1 MTDMLR
7 DPASFATSLDSLFR
21 AHCIRLDV
29 DEPWFA
35 RVALDKGGDV
45 GVYFIGHRR
54 HPDERIL
61 DWQHPLA
68 KAYYEAEP
76 GEEFELDHP
85 RFKNISGIVESHCA
99 ITSAERRVRKLT
111 LKTPHESFVLVA
123 GDEGFVSPDET
134 PAARAAQAGLGDILG
149 LITKAQYR
157 LITSSRNQ
165 PLIVQG
171 RAGSGKT
178 SVALY
183 RVAWLTWPGDDASEA
198 PIDPLRVLIVMFNKA
213 LSTFVRGTVEKLK
226 LDGVQLDT
234 FHGWALDAI
243 RRAYRGQIDV
253 STTNHPG
260 KANAAMLKK
269 QIGILHATDAF
280 VQRQIRALE
289 RWLEEKLAPYDADG
303 QFLTRFR
310 ELDIPVARKI
320 GLMRAMAL
328 RGRDA
333 AKTSR
338 EQKRL
343 AETYAVF
350 AQAMKRMTLYKE
362 ELFKLFTD
370 RALLEEHLPSATGE
384 QLDDLIRYQTALQ
397 REGAQE
403 KRLGTKV
410 SFEDLAILLRLMHL
424 KHGGL
429 PNKDRED
436 EVHVFD
442 HLVIDEAQD
451 FGAVELMVLLGSVR
465 SRTGVTIVGDVNQKI
480 VPEAD
485 FIGWEALA
493 KELGMSGAQV
503 AKLEVPHRSTA
514 PIMAVAD
521 AIVGD
526 EPSAGRP
533 GPRPRMTLVEKESV
547 LEKVADIARDSVKEN
562 PNAHVCVIARHVA
575 EAKGAHD
582 ELSAMLADLPVA
594 VRLGHNRDFEFGA
607 GVTVTNMRQVKGL
620 EFETVIVLEPTEA
633 NYPDSED
640 GRRALYTMVTRA
652 KDALHFV
659 GSDAPCVVLRK
670 AIDDELVDLND
681 ETDVPPVTFDE
692 EDEEPF

>member
-1 MTDMLR
+1 MMQ
-7 DPASFATSLDSLFR
+7 DPVSLANSLDSLFR
-21 AHCIRLDV
+21 SQCMRLGV

-35 RVALDKGGDV
+35 RFALAKGGDV
-45 GVYFIGHRR
+45 AVYLIGHRR
-54 HPDERIL
+54 YPDERII

-68 KAYYEAEP
+68 RAYYDAEP
-76 GEEFELDHP
+76 GDEFELEHP
-85 RFKNISGIVESHCA
+85 RFKNIRGIVESQCA
-99 ITSAERRVRKLT
+99 ITAAERRIRKLS
-111 LKTPHESFVLVA
+111 LRTPHENFELVA
-123 GDEGFVSPDET
+123 SDDGFVSPDET
-134 PAARAAQAGLGDILG
+134 PAARAAQAGLVDILG
-149 LITKAQYR
+149 LITKEQYR
-157 LITSSRNQ
+157 LITSSRNR

-183 RVAWLTWPGDDASEA
+183 RVAWLTWPGDDASDA
-198 PIDPLRVLIVMFNKA
+198 PIDPSRVLIVMFNRA

-226 LDGVQLDT
+226 LEGVQLDT
-234 FHGWALDAI
+234 FHAWALDAI

-260 KANAAMLKK
+260 RANAVLLKK
-269 QIGILHATDAF
+269 QLGILHATSAF
-280 VQRQIRALE
+280 VERQTRALD
-289 RWLEEKLAPYDADG
+289 RWLEEKLAPYDTD
-303 QFLTRFR
+303 QRFLTRFR
-310 ELDIPVARKI
+310 ELDVPVARRI

-328 RGRDA
+328 RERDA

-343 AETYAVF
+343 TETYAVF

-370 RALLEEHLPSATGE
+370 RALLEEHLPSATSE
-384 QLDDLIRYQTALQ
+384 QIEDLVRYQTALQ
-397 REGAQE
+397 REGAQD

-410 SFEDLAILLRLMHL
+410 AFEDLAILLRLMQL

-436 EVHVFD
+436 DVQIFD

-451 FGAVELMVLLGSVR
+451 FGAVELMVLLGAVR

-485 FIGWEALA
+485 FIGWDALA
-493 KELGMSGAQV
+493 RELGVTGAQV

-514 PIMAVAD
+514 PIMALAD

-526 EPSAGRP
+526 ASAAGRP
-533 GPRPRMTLVEKESV
+533 GPRPSLTLVEKGAL
-547 LEKVADIARDSVKEN
+547 LEKVAEVVRDAVQEN
-562 PNAHVCVIARHVA
+562 PNGHVCVITRLVA
-575 EAKGAHD
+575 EARGIHD
-582 ELSAMLADLPVA
+582 KLDAMLSDLPVP
-594 VRLGHNRDFEFGA
+594 VRLGYNREFEFGA

-659 GSDAPCVVLRK
+659 GSEAPCAMLKK
-670 AIDDELVDLND
+670 AIDDGLVDLND
-681 ETDVPPVTFDE
+681 ETEIPPVVFDE
-692 EDEEPF
+692 SDEEPF